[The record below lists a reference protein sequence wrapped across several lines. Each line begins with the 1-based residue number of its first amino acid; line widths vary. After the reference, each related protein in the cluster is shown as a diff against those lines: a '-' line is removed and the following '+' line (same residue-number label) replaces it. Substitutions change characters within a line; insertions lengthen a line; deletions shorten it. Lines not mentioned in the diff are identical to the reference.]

1 MNETEIVDDKESTK
15 VNNGPGNQ
23 LQAARILKGLSIED
37 VASRMHLSLAIL
49 QAIEENNFS
58 DRAPIFVKGY
68 IRAYARLVSLDED
81 ELVKCY
87 VELYADNDPP
97 INATSSIRAE
107 ISSHSA
113 SIKWTNYLVIIV
125 LIALLS
131 AWWWNKIQNNSESE
145 SVLLDSETLSDIA
158 ITEQNN
164 EFETIVVFEE
174 PAAVVDESS
183 LEPLLEPLPETDATV
198 DDIPVGKTLIED
210 TSVDLTQQKIDPID
224 VKPIAVAPIPVEP
237 DVISEVI
244 ASADTSKTDDTLDKT
259 VAQLFDASY
268 IAPTGVDLL
277 NIIVKADTWADI
289 KDVNNHQLVYD
300 LLRAN
305 RSIQIRGEAPFN
317 AFFGNGRGV
326 EVTFN
331 DQPIDI
337 ASRASDDNTARLT
350 IGTN

>member
-1 MNETEIVDDKESTK
+1 MNETEIVDDKDSMK

-23 LQAARILKGLSIED
+23 LQSARILKGLSIED
-37 VASRMHLSLAIL
+37 VASRMHLSLSVL

-68 IRAYARLVSLDED
+68 IRAYARMVSLDED
-81 ELVKCY
+81 EIVKCY

-131 AWWWNKIQNNSESE
+131 AWWWNKTQNNSESE
-145 SVLLDSETLSDIA
+145 SVLLDSEPLSDFA
-158 ITEQNN
+158 ITEQSN

-174 PAAVVDESS
+174 PAGVEPS
-183 LEPLLEPLPETDATV
+183 LEPLLDPLPETDETV
-198 DDIPVGKTLIED
+198 DNIPVGKTLIED
-210 TSVDLTQQKIDPID
+210 TSVELTQQKIDPIAAN
-224 VKPIAVAPIPVEP
+224 PIAVATVPVEP
-237 DVISEVI
+237 DVISEAIV
-244 ASADTSKTDDTLDKT
+244 SKDTSKTDDILVKI
-259 VAQLFDASY
+259 VARPFDASY
-268 IAPTGVDLL
+268 IAPTGIDLL

-326 EVTFN
+326 KVTFN

-337 ASRASDDNTARLT
+337 ASRVSDDNTARLT

>member
-1 MNETEIVDDKESTK
+1 MNETEIVDDKDSMQ
-15 VNNGPGNQ
+15 VNNGPGDQ
-23 LQAARILKGLSIED
+23 LQSARILKGFSIED

-58 DRAPIFVKGY
+58 DRTPIFVKGY
-68 IRAYARLVSLDED
+68 LRAYARMVSLDED
-81 ELVKCY
+81 EIVKCY
-87 VELYADNDPP
+87 VELFPDNDPP
-97 INATSSIRAE
+97 ISATSSIRAE

-131 AWWWNKIQNNSESE
+131 AWWWNKTEHNSE
-145 SVLLDSETLSDIA
+145 SVLLDSEPLSDIA
-158 ITEQNN
+158 ITEQIN
-164 EFETIVVFEE
+164 EFEAIVVLSE
-174 PAAVVDESS
+174 PAEVVDEPSS
-183 LEPLLEPLPETDATV
+183 EPLLESLPKTDATL
-198 DDIPVGKTLIED
+198 DDIPVGKAPIED
-210 TSVDLTQQKIDPID
+210 ASVELAQQKIEPIA
-224 VKPIAVAPIPVEP
+224 VKPIAVVTLPVEP
-237 DVISEVI
+237 DVIAETIV
-244 ASADTSKTDDTLDKT
+244 SADTLKTDDALDT
-259 VAQLFDASY
+259 TMAQPQPFDASY

-277 NIIVKADTWADI
+277 NIIVNADTWADI

-305 RSIQIRGEAPFN
+305 RSIQIKGEAPFN

-331 DQPIDI
+331 DQSIDI
-337 ASRASDDNTARLT
+337 ASQTSDDNTARLI